1 METYI
6 VKINGVKYEVEIEKK
21 GAPAPAAAP
30 ATKAPAETAA
40 AEKPAVNEEAVSAAS
55 AASDVE
61 GTEVECG
68 VAGKVWK
75 ITSKPGDKLS
85 KGDSIMVLE
94 AMKMEIP
101 VAAPSDCTVKAL
113 LVNEGDPVESGQKV
127 AVVG

>member
-30 ATKAPAETAA
+30 AAVLQEAQAQQPAPAAA
-40 AEKPAVNEEAVSAAS
+40 PGVPAA
-55 AASDVE
+55 DVE

>member
-30 ATKAPAETAA
+30 AAVLQEAQAQQPAPAAA
-40 AEKPAVNEEAVSAAS
+40 PGVPAA
-55 AASDVE
+55 DVE

-75 ITSKPGDKLS
+75 ITDRKS
-85 KGDSIMVLE
+85 
-94 AMKMEIP
+94 
-101 VAAPSDCTVKAL
+101 
-113 LVNEGDPVESGQKV
+113 
-127 AVVG
+127 VV